1 MSTQEE
7 TLYKGTSNVQV
18 GKPVNGEKKDKT
30 NWAVVSVAGVAA
42 LAIGGGAAYA
52 ASQLSQD
59 HSTDGKTEGP
69 AHQTGAHEQAA
80 DHASVSEDLSF
91 SEAFTAA
98 RAQVGPG
105 GVFTWHGQLYGTYT
119 QTEWNAMSD
128 QEKADFAQAAA
139 TQSATHSQDVH
150 VQPVAATQHV
160 VVEHVHHVVNDD
172 QHDVHAHHT
181 TSTHD
186 TPTPTP
192 TTHHTPTPTPTTH
205 HTPTS
210 TPIADPVAE
219 DNDIHVVGRGEIQG
233 HYAVL
238 YDTDHDEEGDVAVV
252 DINDNHR
259 WDEEDVVISRGG
271 EMVTIGDLGQHQGGG
286 DGMGTNTECAAES
299 NTMAEDPNMH
309 MASNDNPD
317 VAPDMPDYMN
327 DADVTGDF
335 YTV

>member
-1 MSTQEE
+1 MSTQNE
-7 TLYKGTSNVQV
+7 TLYMSTPNVQT
-18 GKPVNGEKKDKT
+18 GKPINDEKQGKT
-30 NWAVVSVAGVAA
+30 NWAVVSIAGVAA
-42 LAIGGGAAYA
+42 LALGGGGAIA
-52 ASQLSQD
+52 ASQLSQAHD
-59 HSTDGKTEGP
+59 TDNKAEKP
-69 AHQTGAHEQAA
+69 AHPTGDHEQAA

-150 VQPVAATQHV
+150 AQPVAATQHV

-172 QHDVHAHHT
+172 QHDVYAHHT

-186 TPTPTP
+186 
-192 TTHHTPTPTPTTH
+192 TPTPTPTTH

-259 WDEEDVVISRGG
+259 WDEEDVVITRGG
-271 EMVTIGDLGQHQGGG
+271 EMATIGDLGQHQGGG
-286 DGMGTNTECAAES
+286 DGMVTNTECADES
-299 NTMAEDPNMH
+299 NAMAEDPNMH

>member
-1 MSTQEE
+1 MSTHEE

-18 GKPVNGEKKDKT
+18 GKPINDEKKGKT

-42 LAIGGGAAYA
+42 LALGGGAAYA

-59 HSTDGKTEGP
+59 QSTDSKAEDP

-80 DHASVSEDLSF
+80 DHASVSEDLTF
-91 SEAFTAA
+91 SEAFSAA

-128 QEKADFAQAAA
+128 QEKANFAQAAT
-139 TQSATHSQDVH
+139 TQGATHSQDVH
-150 VQPVAATQHV
+150 AQPAATTQHI
-160 VVEHVHHVVNDD
+160 VVEHVHHVVNDA
-172 QHDVHAHHT
+172 QPEGNAHHAT
-181 TSTHD
+181 TTHE
-186 TPTPTP
+186 TP
-192 TTHHTPTPTPTTH
+192 TTTPATHTTPTATT
-205 HTPTS
+205 
-210 TPIADPVAE
+210 IADPVPE
-219 DNDIHVVGRGEIQG
+219 DNDIHIVGRGEVQG

-238 YDTDHDEEGDVAVV
+238 YDTDNDQEGDVAVV

-259 WDEEDVVISRGG
+259 WDEEDVVITRGG
-271 EMVTIGDLGQHQGGG
+271 EMVTLGDLNSETHQVGEEGI
-286 DGMGTNTECAAES
+286 GTNPEYAHETQA
-299 NTMAEDPNMH
+299 MGDDPNMH